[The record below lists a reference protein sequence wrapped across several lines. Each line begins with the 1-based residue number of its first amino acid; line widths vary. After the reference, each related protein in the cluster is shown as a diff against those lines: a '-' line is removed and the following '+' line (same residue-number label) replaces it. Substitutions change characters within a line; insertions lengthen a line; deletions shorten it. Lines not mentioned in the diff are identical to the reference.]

1 MKEAS
6 LLERFADARLGSDLL
21 WREVRIPKSLR
32 PAPAL
37 FLDRDGVII
46 EERGYISS
54 PQDVALLPGVPQ
66 LIREAR
72 TLGMAVVEITN
83 QAGIGRGYFG
93 WIDFLRVE
101 NRVTQALAEQGV
113 GVDAVFAC
121 PFHPEG
127 QDLYRADHPWRK
139 PQPGMLLEASSL
151 LNLALRKSVL
161 VGDKSMDLEAASAA
175 KLAIGIHVLT
185 GHGREHESASRAI
198 ASPDFPVHIVPN
210 AGDAAALLRQVAR
223 LTS

>member
-1 MKEAS
+1 
-6 LLERFADARLGSDLL
+6 
-21 WREVRIPKSLR
+21 
-32 PAPAL
+32 
-37 FLDRDGVII
+37 
-46 EERGYISS
+46 
-54 PQDVALLPGVPQ
+54 
-66 LIREAR
+66 
-72 TLGMAVVEITN
+72 
-83 QAGIGRGYFG
+83 
-93 WIDFLRVE
+93 
-101 NRVTQALAEQGV
+101 
-113 GVDAVFAC
+113 
-121 PFHPEG
+121 
-127 QDLYRADHPWRK
+127 
-139 PQPGMLLEASSL
+139 MLLEASSL